1 MGRISFAA
9 LTSPT
14 GFIRRRLVMIEQR
27 CFTIELRSLQVLAKD
42 PGTLYV
48 VATPIGN
55 LDDISARARD
65 ILRKAAIVAA
75 EDTRRAGQLLT
86 HLGLKNRLLSLH
98 EHNEMARVDELLAV
112 LSNGD
117 DVALISDAG
126 TPLVSDPGYRVVA
139 QARAAALPVSP
150 IPGCCAA
157 IAALSVSG
165 LPTDRF
171 RFEGF
176 LPSRSVARR
185 NRLKALGAVT
195 ETLILYE
202 SVHRIVDVLA
212 DLEAIVGAERPVA
225 LARELTKRYETI
237 YRGTVTEVREQLAAD
252 PGGGKGEFTLVI
264 AGAPEQ
270 QAATSQELER
280 VIRVLLQSVSASQA
294 ASLAAEITGVKKREA
309 YRVATEIKE
318 RG

>member
-1 MGRISFAA
+1 MSI
-9 LTSPT
+9 
-14 GFIRRRLVMIEQR
+14 
-27 CFTIELRSLQVLAKD
+27 D

-65 ILRKAAIVAA
+65 VLRKVALVAA

-98 EHNEMARVDELLAV
+98 EHNERARVDEVLATLLSGA
-112 LSNGD
+112 

-126 TPLVSDPGYRVVA
+126 TPLVSDPGYRLVE
-139 QARAAALPVSP
+139 RMRTDGLPVSP
-150 IPGCCAA
+150 VPGCCAA

-176 LPSRSVARR
+176 LPARSVARR
-185 NRLKALGAVT
+185 QRLKTLADVS

-202 SVHRIVDVLA
+202 SVHRITEVLA
-212 DLEAIVGAERPVA
+212 DLGEVLGDDRPIT

-237 YRGTVTEVREQLAAD
+237 CRGTVAAVREQLVAD
-252 PGGGKGEFTLVI
+252 PGGSKGEFTLVI
-264 AGAPEQ
+264 AGAPESP
-270 QAATSQELER
+270 AVPPQELER
-280 VIRVLLQSVSASQA
+280 VITILLQSVSARQA
-294 ASLAAEITGVKKREA
+294 AALAAQITGAKKREA
-309 YRVATEIKE
+309 YQLANTLKAR
-318 RG
+318 RD

>member
-1 MGRISFAA
+1 
-9 LTSPT
+9 LTT
-14 GFIRRRLVMIEQR
+14 
-27 CFTIELRSLQVLAKD
+27 D

-55 LDDISARARD
+55 LDDISSRARD
-65 ILRKAAIVAA
+65 VLRKSAVVAA

-86 HLGLKNRLLSLH
+86 ILGLKSRLWSLH
-98 EHNEMARVDELLAV
+98 EHNETARVEEVLAILL
-112 LSNGD
+112 SGG

-126 TPLVSDPGYRVVA
+126 TPLISDPGYRVVERV
-139 QARAAALPVSP
+139 RAESLPVSP

-176 LPSRSVARR
+176 LPARPVARR
-185 NRLKALGAVT
+185 NRLRILGDVS
-195 ETLILYE
+195 ETFILYE
-202 SVHRIVDVLA
+202 SVHRIVDTLA
-212 DLEAIVGAERPVA
+212 DIEAIFGAERPIT

-237 YRGTVTEVREQLAAD
+237 YRGSVAEVRVQLAAD
-252 PGGGKGEFTLVI
+252 PGGTKGEFTLII

-270 QAATSQELER
+270 QAMAPPELER
-280 VIRVLLQSVSASQA
+280 VVKILLQAVSASQA
-294 ASLAAEITGVKKREA
+294 AALAAEITGVKKREA
-309 YRVATEIKE
+309 YQLANRLRAPRE
-318 RG
+318 